1 METKGWIDMSDHFNI
16 PGNTL
21 DSKSTFTHWYTLQV
35 DEQYAVAVLVLYANN
50 ITEQLNRASA
60 SPSRLQHGKYKAAVL
75 VYNNAQCRINCKDF
89 LPVYSPLHFYLDV
102 SAYF

>member
-35 DEQYAVAVLVLYANN
+35 DEQYAVAECLCYMQTILQNSS
-50 ITEQLNRASA
+50 TEHPQVPVDYNMASTKQQ
-60 SPSRLQHGKYKAAVL
+60 S
-75 VYNNAQCRINCKDF
+75 
-89 LPVYSPLHFYLDV
+89 
-102 SAYF
+102 